1 MLRRLFMASVAATA
15 LASPT
20 LAADLAPIAAAP
32 AFTWAGFKRR
42 SPRSDTDGARTPG
55 TYGLQGPLV
64 VPTALP
70 GRLRSRSSTQ
80 TQGRY
85 GVRAIGL

>member
-32 AFTWAGFKRR
+32 AFTWAGFNV
-42 SPRSDTDGARTPG
+42 GARPAG
-55 TYGLQGPLV
+55 AD
-64 VPTALP
+64 ALP
-70 GRLRSRSSTQ
+70 GRLRLEFDPDA
-80 TQGRY
+80 GRY
-85 GVRAIGL
+85 RRRAYRL